1 MKRTF
6 ILKSLMVIALAIW
19 STACYAQRYYE
30 NVTWLVLAAEGRL
43 DQPRHALLQL
53 ALFPIDANE
62 TEKVAM
68 VRSRLQRAR
77 QEYDNMLEIRNSNSN
92 LNESENTLAELRARL
107 KEFESMPEIYAEM
120 KKTIEL
126 AEAEMKK
133 QKPMMESS
141 HQNFTED
148 PKQLLK
154 DVKEVVLCG
163 QFFTGFEDIGNNRLM
178 VTTEPRFY
186 NAEYD
191 VISGVESPNDYT
203 FQYGV
208 IDAAKGNIVIPIK
221 YQYCGSKATY
231 GSIYL
236 VSKDEKGTHAGIM
249 DYDGKVKK
257 SFEYKDWH
265 SVNNWCD
272 IAVFWAPNN
281 KLGFDHFDGHRVIEP
296 QFDKVVEDTSDS
308 DYAFDGFIGNEK
320 YFISKTGKI
329 SK

>member
-1 MKRTF
+1 MKKTL
-6 ILKSLMVIALAIW
+6 ILKFLVVIALAIW
-19 STACYAQRYYE
+19 STAGFAQRYYE

-43 DQPRHALLQL
+43 DQPQHALLQL

-77 QEYDNMLEIRNSNSN
+77 QEYDNMLEIRNSNSE
-92 LNESENTLAELRARL
+92 LKESENNLAELRAKL
-107 KEFESMPEIYAEM
+107 KEFEGMPELYAEM
-120 KKTIEL
+120 KKAIEL
-126 AEAEMKK
+126 AEAEMKA
-133 QKPMMESS
+133 QKPMMGSL

-163 QFFTGFEDIGNNRLM
+163 QFFTGFKDIGNNRLM
-178 VTTEPRFY
+178 VTTEPRYY

-191 VISGVESPNDYT
+191 VISGVEYTNDYT

-221 YQYCGSKATY
+221 YQYCGSAATY

-257 SFEYKDWH
+257 AFDYKDWH
-265 SVNNWCD
+265 SVDNWCD

-296 QFDKVVEDTSDS
+296 QFDKVVENTEEV
-308 DYAFDGFIGNEK
+308 DYEYIGYIGNK
-320 YFISKTGKI
+320 KHYISKTGKI